1 MNCRPAA
8 AIDRQQSD
16 ARQQKQDALRF
27 RHLAD
32 HDVRLDHLDEQA
44 VADEELG
51 EVEPGEIEV
60 CDPSNVSSPE
70 IGEIISETEPVVLPE
85 FVTII
90 DAIRVSPT
98 YPGSPEIAR
107 PEPPDD
113 VKLVELVDSSE
124 CIISIWAESWSC
136 GECWCKQMK
145 ERHIITMEMRI
156 VLPSKT
162 LMVSA

>member
-1 MNCRPAA
+1 MFVPDKDNLKGVETSR
-8 AIDRQQSD
+8 
-16 ARQQKQDALRF
+16 
-27 RHLAD
+27 
-32 HDVRLDHLDEQA
+32 
-44 VADEELG
+44 
-51 EVEPGEIEV
+51 VEPGEIEV

-90 DAIRVSPT
+90 DAVRVSPT